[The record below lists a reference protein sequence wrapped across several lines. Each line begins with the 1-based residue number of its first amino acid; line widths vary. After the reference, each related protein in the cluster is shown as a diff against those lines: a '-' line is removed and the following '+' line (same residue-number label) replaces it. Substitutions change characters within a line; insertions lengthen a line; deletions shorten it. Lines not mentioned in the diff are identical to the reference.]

1 MTLVYMFY
9 KIIVYKTLFY
19 IILFYITMVD
29 MTFFYDTMVYNSWQ
43 ACHVSFVESLL
54 STQALRY
61 PRLPPQCVMLNI
73 PPSQGLKYDFNR

>member
-54 STQALRY
+54 STQY
-61 PRLPPQCVMLNI
+61 SGPQVPQTSAAVRNA
-73 PPSQGLKYDFNR
+73 